1 MLIDFGAFKG
11 EIGETRRWAWSG
23 ELPPLEAGG
32 EEIPFAGP
40 VEVAVEV
47 TATGPGSFWL
57 EGRARGSLVL
67 TCSRCLERF
76 AHPIEV
82 TLAETCKMVAQEGAG
97 GGDWLPVR
105 GEVLDLRPELAREF
119 FAALPMKPLCRPDC
133 PGLCP
138 VCGRPLEAGACGCRR
153 EEVDPRLAA
162 LRELLRD
169 REDGSR

>member
-1 MLIDFGAFKG
+1 M
-11 EIGETRRWAWSG
+11 
-23 ELPPLEAGG
+23 
-32 EEIPFAGP
+32 
-40 VEVAVEV
+40 EV

-57 EGRARGSLVL
+57 EGRARGSVVL

-76 AHPIEV
+76 THPMEV
-82 TLAETCKMVAQEGAG
+82 GLAETCRTTGGEGDG

-105 GEVLDLRPELAREF
+105 GEVLDLRPVLAREF

-138 VCGRPLEAGACGCRR
+138 ACGRVLASGSCDCRS

-169 REDGSR
+169 RENGAP